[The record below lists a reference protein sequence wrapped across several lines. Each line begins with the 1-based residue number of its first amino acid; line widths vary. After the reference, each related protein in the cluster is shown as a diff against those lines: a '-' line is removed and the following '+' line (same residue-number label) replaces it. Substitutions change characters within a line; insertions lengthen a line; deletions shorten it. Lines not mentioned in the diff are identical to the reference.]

1 MTIGAWLSEATK
13 ELVDA
18 GIDTARLDAEII
30 LAHTIKHP
38 RTYLHA
44 HPDKQLDQRAEE
56 IANARL
62 DLRLDDVPIAYIIG
76 HKEFYGRRF
85 YVSPA
90 VLVPR
95 PESEQVIELLTHVLP
110 ATSPLL
116 HDNPKRLVDIGTGS
130 GILGI
135 TAKLEYPELD
145 VTLLDISK
153 AALNVAK
160 RNARSLDA
168 TVTAM
173 ESDLLD
179 SYPYVPDIILANLP
193 YVDRAWQRSPETAHE
208 PGLALFAEQH
218 GLALID
224 QCLRQLSNRQKPGG
238 HTIFEADPRQWDH
251 IETTARKNSF
261 RLIER
266 LEYAALFQKT

>member
-13 ELVDA
+13 ELVNA

-30 LAHTIKHP
+30 LAHTIKYP

-44 HPDKQLDQRAEE
+44 HPDEQLDERAEE
-56 IANARL
+56 IATARL
-62 DLRLDDVPIAYIIG
+62 DLRLDNVPIAYIIG

-85 YVSPA
+85 YVTPA

-95 PESEQVIELLTHVLP
+95 PESEQIIELLTRILP

-116 HDNPKRLVDIGTGS
+116 HDDPKRLADIGTGS

-160 RNARSLDA
+160 KNARALEA

-179 SYPYVPDIILANLP
+179 SYPYVPDIVLANLP
-193 YVDRAWQRSPETAHE
+193 YVDPAWQRSPETAHE
-208 PGLALFAEQH
+208 PELALFAEEH
-218 GLALID
+218 GLALIG
-224 QCLRQLSNRQKPGG
+224 QCLKQLSHRQKPGG
-238 HTIFEADPRQWDH
+238 YAILEADPRQWKQ
-251 IETTARKNSF
+251 IESLARKNGF
-261 RLIER
+261 RLIEQADF
-266 LEYAALFQKT
+266 AAAFQKL